1 MHLNSSYNFYTKKIF
16 WIISFVLILI
26 SSLTAQEQEKNP
38 ALITYFQMQPFDDS
52 LFIKIQNEV
61 FIDPPDPKAEIIVDL
76 RDPNNQT
83 VAIKGA
89 LYPFLAFKPET
100 RARIITYPYKIDLEE
115 DINYGSVFTRVLE
128 KMKLSK
134 VISPPSKTQINP
146 ALQYINPFLQAYGG
160 ERFGFP
166 IKDDIGISIGIGTPY
181 SGMLETNFVEA
192 NFHIVGF
199 KGGIFSSVDGL
210 TDLKTKNNHNN
221 LYTTFGIQL
230 GYVVPFGNFLEFSL
244 QDVTVPPSQ
253 NQLNKYARYD
263 TLGFKAK
270 VLKDTY
276 FSWEF
281 RYPIQILGSTRSKFY
296 VANYLKEWHVGYTG
310 RELSLGGS
318 TFDVRLDYMPKSDVR
333 QPQAVIEILTQKLFG
348 SWAFSAISLGPSIVL
363 ANTDSGNFGLL
374 TVFVNARIKVGTSF

>member
-1 MHLNSSYNFYTKKIF
+1 MHLSFSNNTYYKKIF
-16 WIISFVLILI
+16 WIISFILILI
-26 SSLTAQEQEKNP
+26 SNISAQEQQSNP
-38 ALITYFQMQPFDDS
+38 ALIKYFQMQPFDDS
-52 LFIKIQNEV
+52 LFIKMQNEV

-89 LYPFLAFKPET
+89 LYPFLAFTPET

-115 DINYGSVFTRVLE
+115 DINYGSVFTRVIE

-134 VISPPSKTQINP
+134 VISPPSRTQISP
-146 ALQYINPFLQAYGG
+146 GLQYINPFLQAYGG

-166 IKDDIGISIGIGTPY
+166 IKDDIGFSVGIGTPY

-192 NFHIVGF
+192 NFHIAGF
-199 KGGIFSSVDGL
+199 KGGVFSSVDGL
-210 TDLKTKNNHNN
+210 SELKTKNNHNN
-221 LYTTFGIQL
+221 LYTTFGLQI

-244 QDVTVPPSQ
+244 QDVTDPPSQ
-253 NQLNKYARYD
+253 NQLNKYAKYD
-263 TLGFKAK
+263 TLGYHAK

-296 VANYLKEWHVGYTG
+296 FGEYLNEWHVGYTG

-318 TFDVRLDYMPKSDVR
+318 TFDLRLDYMPKSDVR
-333 QPQAVIEILTQKLFG
+333 QPQLVVEVLTQKLFG
-348 SWAFSAISLGPSIVL
+348 MWAFSAISLGPSAVF
-363 ANTDSGNFGLL
+363 ANTDSGSFGLL
-374 TVFVNARIKVGTSF
+374 TIFVNARIKVGTSY